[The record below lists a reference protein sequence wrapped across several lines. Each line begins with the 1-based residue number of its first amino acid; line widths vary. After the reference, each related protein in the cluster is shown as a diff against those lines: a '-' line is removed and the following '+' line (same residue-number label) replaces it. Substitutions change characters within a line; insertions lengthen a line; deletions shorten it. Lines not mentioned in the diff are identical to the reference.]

1 MKVKSRVL
9 SPFSKKGVLP
19 KEKKKVS
26 SPYERQLSK
35 RTDLDED
42 RRLKSI
48 PQPSSAKKS
57 QAIKSDVSNE
67 APLKKAVPSKGSVLP
82 AGKVSIDEESV
93 PRLSSPKKHRDISLT
108 SKERPPMKTVTS
120 EQSVSQSPVKVSSD
134 EDFVIVNLKPKSPV
148 NKLEHVTKKKAKK
161 K

>member
-9 SPFSKKGVLP
+9 SPFTKKGVLP

-42 RRLKSI
+42 RRLKSVA
-48 PQPSSAKKS
+48 QPSSAKKS

-67 APLKKAVPSKGSVLP
+67 VPLKKTVPSKGSVLP
-82 AGKVSIDEESV
+82 VGKVSIDEESV
-93 PRLSSPKKHRDISLT
+93 PRLSSPKKHGDISLT
-108 SKERPPMKTVTS
+108 SKERPPMKT
-120 EQSVSQSPVKVSSD
+120 VSQSPVKVSSD
-134 EDFVIVNLKPKSPV
+134 EDFVIVNPKPKSPV